1 MKHLHSPSPTWLVV
15 LAMAPA
21 FSDDCVLARVVQ
33 QGHGMAIDD
42 LPSPRTVTRA
52 QLLTLRRLV
61 ADDDPGLVGTVDMAL
76 ECLCLGLRRSECV
89 AECCRV
95 LSEMGPVRTE
105 DSDDDYKE
113 LEPWD

>member
-1 MKHLHSPSPTWLVV
+1 MTYLRSPSQDWLVA
-15 LAMAPA
+15 LAVAPA
-21 FSDDCVLARVVQ
+21 FSDDRVLAQVLQ
-33 QGHGMAIDD
+33 QGQGMAIDD

-76 ECLCLGLRRSECV
+76 ECLCLGLRKSECV

-95 LSEMGPVRTE
+95 LSEIGPVRTG
-105 DSDDDYKE
+105 DSDDYE
-113 LEPWD
+113 EPEPWD